1 MFENILRELENLGR
15 QPIQYKFP
23 IEVDEDG
30 YIDKECPNEEC
41 LFQFKIHNEDWKNIC
56 KDEAI
61 YCPKCGKSET
71 SDKWFT
77 TEQVEEGKRQAINNI
92 NARIGRAL
100 NQDATQFNRRQSK
113 GFIKLNMKVSGF
125 KRYETFLPI
134 SCKDIIE
141 QKIVCEHCGTRYAV
155 VGSAFYCPACGT
167 NSASQTFNE
176 FINTTYSKL
185 NNIENIRN
193 AIENKDDAERIIRAL
208 LESVPNDLVESIQCL
223 SESIYNELPNKKE
236 LKKNVFQRIYDS
248 DKLWRE
254 AVNQSFENWLTPDE
268 FTTFKIYYQKR
279 HLFSHTN
286 GIVDEEYITKTN
298 DTNYKVGERLV
309 INEKDAKE
317 FTKLVE
323 KVGSSILNIKL
334 D

>member
-134 SCKDIIE
+134 SCKDII
-141 QKIVCEHCGTRYAV
+141 
-155 VGSAFYCPACGT
+155 
-167 NSASQTFNE
+167 
-176 FINTTYSKL
+176 
-185 NNIENIRN
+185 
-193 AIENKDDAERIIRAL
+193 
-208 LESVPNDLVESIQCL
+208 
-223 SESIYNELPNKKE
+223 
-236 LKKNVFQRIYDS
+236 
-248 DKLWRE
+248 
-254 AVNQSFENWLTPDE
+254 
-268 FTTFKIYYQKR
+268 
-279 HLFSHTN
+279 
-286 GIVDEEYITKTN
+286 
-298 DTNYKVGERLV
+298 
-309 INEKDAKE
+309 
-317 FTKLVE
+317 
-323 KVGSSILNIKL
+323 
-334 D
+334 